1 MTVDDTQ
8 SSDVTR
14 LLVAWSEGDRDAL
27 DDLTALLYEELR
39 QLAERCMRNEQRG
52 HTLQATAL
60 VHEAYERLIGVD
72 LPWRNRAHFMGVAAQ
87 VMRRILVDHA
97 RARNAVKRG
106 ADFSRLSLDAVLE
119 VAPDNDEVV
128 LELDRALDKLDKF
141 DGLKRRILEMRFFGG
156 MTYEQAAEAL
166 DISKATLDRELR
178 LAKAWLR
185 HELQTA

>member
-1 MTVDDTQ
+1 
-8 SSDVTR
+8 
-14 LLVAWSEGDRDAL
+14 
-27 DDLTALLYEELR
+27 
-39 QLAERCMRNEQRG
+39 
-52 HTLQATAL
+52 
-60 VHEAYERLIGVD
+60 
-72 LPWRNRAHFMGVAAQ
+72 
-87 VMRRILVDHA
+87 
-97 RARNAVKRG
+97 
-106 ADFSRLSLDAVLE
+106 VLE